1 VRVKIVAVAL
11 ALAVLSVG
19 LATSPA
25 LAKRRPRVTVIG
37 DSVATALDIVP
48 AAERRLG
55 AGLDLKLDTKV
66 CRRLVGA
73 SCTYGGVTPK
83 TALQVIESRGSS
95 LGGTVVINVGYNDGA
110 SGYAADLDRV
120 MRALKKAHVR
130 QVIWV
135 TLREERSTYSA
146 TNQVIRAA
154 ARRWSNILTVADW
167 NDWSYGQSWFG
178 HDGLH
183 LSGAGATA
191 FAEFLRPYVVEAV
204 RAGADAARH
213 TT

>member
-1 VRVKIVAVAL
+1 VRAKIVAL
-11 ALAVLSVG
+11 ALAVAVLAAG

-25 LAKRRPRVTVIG
+25 LAKRPPRVTVIG

-48 AAERRLG
+48 AAEHRLG

-66 CRRLVGA
+66 CRRLVAA
-73 SCTYGGVTPK
+73 SCSYAGVTPA

-110 SGYAADLDRV
+110 SGYAAALDRV
-120 MRALKKAHVR
+120 VRALKKAHVR

-135 TLREERSTYSA
+135 TLRAERSTYSA
-146 TNQVIRAA
+146 TNEVIRAS
-154 ARRWSNILTVADW
+154 ARRWSHILTVADW

-183 LSGAGATA
+183 LTGAGATA
-191 FAEFLRPYVVEAV
+191 YADFLRPYVVEAV
-204 RAGADAARH
+204 RAGRDGARH
-213 TT
+213 A